1 MSFRSIID
9 FDFISPSLLLLL
21 LLLLFDGLFVLF
33 CAGDIDEVDEVE
45 FDDSDAITCGC

>member
-9 FDFISPSLLLLL
+9 FDFISPSL